1 MNTYPCITQF
11 KQLVQLKDYRPPTK
25 DAYVRCV
32 WRLAEHFDGDPAQL
46 HEDQLRQYF
55 LFLREEQQYSPSSMK
70 MAKWALRCF
79 YRECLKVTDWSVF
92 EDLRIK
98 EAQPLPVVLCE
109 AEVQRLLHTVREE
122 RFAVCLRLIYHCG
135 LRVGEAVSLEV
146 QDILGHHK
154 PPRPHLRNAKGG
166 KDRHV
171 PMAPAMLEEL
181 RAFWRTHHN
190 PRLLFPCPP
199 AAQERALWSRSLS
212 QTNVPMSVASV
223 QEVFRMARQASG
235 VHPRA
240 TVHTLRHSYATHLLE
255 RGISLRQI
263 SAYLGHQSLDTTVI
277 YTHLTAVS
285 EARTQ
290 AALQAL
296 YQPRPS

>member
-1 MNTYPCITQF
+1 MNTYSCITQF
-11 KQLVQLKDYRPPTK
+11 KQLVQLKDYRQATK
-25 DAYVRCV
+25 EAYVRCV
-32 WRLAEHFDGDPAQL
+32 WRLAEHFDRDPAEL
-46 HEDQLRQYF
+46 NEDELRHYF

-79 YRECLKVTDWSVF
+79 YRECLKVSDWSVF
-92 EDLRIK
+92 EDLRIN
-98 EAQPLPVVLCE
+98 ESQPLPVVLSE
-109 AEVQRLLHTVREE
+109 AQVQLLLNAVREP

-146 QDILGHHK
+146 QDILGHHN
-154 PPRPHLRNAKGG
+154 PPRLHIRNAKGG

-181 RAFWRTHHN
+181 RAFWRTHRN
-190 PRLLFPCPP
+190 PKLLFPCPP
-199 AAQERALWSRSLS
+199 PAQERAVVSRSLG
-212 QTNVPMSVASV
+212 QTHQPMSIASV
-223 QEVFRMARQASG
+223 QEVFRLARQATG
-235 VHPRA
+235 MHPRA
-240 TVHTLRHSYATHLLE
+240 TTHTLRHSYATHLLE

-263 SAYLGHQSLDTTVI
+263 SAYLGHQSLDTTLI

-290 AALQAL
+290 VALQAL
-296 YQPRPS
+296 YQPRPA